1 LYGNGIKKGS
11 TNRKTDVIDIAPT
24 IASVLGINS
33 PNASTGKV
41 IFEAIDD

>member
-1 LYGNGIKKGS
+1 LETGL
-11 TNRKTDVIDIAPT
+11 RKDLLSRETDVIDIAPT